1 MWGSQELAVVQE
13 QRYLGA
19 LLSADCTHTT
29 HFDKVIQQGN
39 ARVTAMRGL
48 LSDPYLTVKVK
59 CMLMT
64 SALRPVLEY
73 ACEVLEP
80 SASQVKA
87 LESVQLKAARC
98 ILGCPTLSPSEA
110 VRNDLGL
117 SLLSSRRHLVKL
129 KWQYRVRALPS
140 DRLERVVYDRTQPAP
155 GGGVVRRHKLLSHI
169 CAQIWSSLP
178 AMSSSDALCLP
189 YPRFVS
195 GLTKA
200 ITERDAV
207 AFTSALS
214 SKPWLGLY
222 NRVNEGA
229 GLKEYLQRHEE
240 GHKGAQIRFQLR
252 VGQASLQALRSR
264 LHHEDEEDREG
275 DSLPVCPNC
284 RGADETEDVQHVLFL
299 CPAYSTIRE
308 QYISDLRR
316 LVDSQAFT
324 SFMSLDTSQRAVAF
338 LRDDFMAS
346 CQSAQQDVGV
356 LSDKFLVNIMA
367 HRQHAI
373 DAHDD

>member
-1 MWGSQELAVVQE
+1 
-13 QRYLGA
+13 
-19 LLSADCTHTT
+19 
-29 HFDKVIQQGN
+29 
-39 ARVTAMRGL
+39 MRGL
-48 LSDPYLTVKVK
+48 LSDPYLTIKVK
-59 CMLMT
+59 CLLMT

-73 ACEVLEP
+73 ACEVVEP

-98 ILGCPTLSPSEA
+98 ILGCPTLSPSQA

-117 SLLSSRRHLVKL
+117 SLLSSRRHLAKL
-129 KWQYRVRALPS
+129 KWQYRVRALPA

-155 GGGVVRRHKLLSHI
+155 GGGVVRRQKLLSHI
-169 CAQIWSSLP
+169 CDQIWSSLP
-178 AMSSSDALCLP
+178 TMSSPDALRLP
-189 YPRFVS
+189 YASFVS
-195 GLTKA
+195 GIAQA

-207 AFTSALS
+207 AFSSALS

-229 GLKEYLQRHEE
+229 GLKEYLQHHEE
-240 GHKGAQIRFQLR
+240 GHKGEQIRFQLR

-264 LHHEDEEDREG
+264 LRHEDEEDREG

-284 RGADETEDVQHVLFL
+284 SGADETEDVQHVLFL

-308 QYISDLRR
+308 KYISDLRR
-316 LVDSQAFT
+316 LVDVQAFT
-324 SFMSLDTSQRAVAF
+324 TFMSLNPLQRAVAF

-346 CQSAQQDVGV
+346 CQSAQQGV
-356 LSDKFLVNIMA
+356 LSDKFLVSIMA
-367 HRQHAI
+367 QRQHAI
-373 DAHDD
+373 DAHAV